1 MSEKVVIQGPGPLA
15 GTISIPGDKSITH
28 RALIFSAIAEG
39 ESRLVN
45 ILPSEDCLS
54 TLRILQ
60 NLGVEIEHAGNETR
74 VLGRGFYGLDEP
86 ENVLDVGNSGTAL
99 RVLPAVLAAQ
109 AGVSVIT
116 GDISI
121 RKRPVDRIIE
131 PIASMG
137 GKLWAREGGRLP
149 PLAIVGGQLKG
160 TEYRL
165 PVASAQVKTAVILAG
180 ILAEGEST
188 VIEPV
193 RSRDHTEIMLNFLGA
208 AIHTEEQAEGRRI
221 IVQGGRQFKGREIV
235 VPGDFSSAAFF
246 LAAGVLAGAPE
257 ITVQNSGLN
266 PTRTGFI
273 EVLERMGAGVTIAD
287 QAEFGGE
294 KSGSVTAA
302 KSILRSLDIGGD
314 IIPRIIDELPLVALL
329 ATQADGQTVIK
340 DAAELRV
347 KETDRISL
355 VALELKKMGARITGT
370 PDGFIIDGPT
380 PLHGADVDSHGDHRL
395 AMMLAVAAM
404 VAEGETRIGHA
415 DVVDVSFPGF
425 FKRLQSLGAEL
436 VSIAGQ

>member
-39 ESRLVN
+39 ESRLLN

-60 NLGVEIEHAGNETR
+60 NLGVEIERAGDETR
-74 VLGRGFYGLDEP
+74 LLGRGFYGLDEP
-86 ENVLDVGNSGTAL
+86 KDVLDVGNSGTAL

-109 AGVSVIT
+109 AGVAVIT
-116 GDISI
+116 GDSSI

-149 PLAIVGGQLKG
+149 PLTIVGGQLKG

-193 RSRDHTEIMLNFLGA
+193 RSRDHTEIMLNYLGA
-208 AIHTEEQAEGRRI
+208 AISIEEQAEGRRI
-221 IVQGGRQFKGREIV
+221 IVQGRQQFSGREIV

-246 LAAGVLAGAPE
+246 LAAGALSGASE

-273 EVLERMGAGVTIAD
+273 EVLERMGAGVKIAD

-294 KSGSVTAA
+294 RSGSVTAL
-302 KSILRSLDIGGD
+302 KSTLRSLEIGGD

-329 ATQADGQTVIK
+329 ATQADGQTVVK

-355 VALELKKMGARITGT
+355 VARELKKMGARITGT
-370 PDGFIIDGPT
+370 PDGFLIDGPT
-380 PLHGADVDSHGDHRL
+380 PLFGADVDSHGDHRL
-395 AMMLAVAAM
+395 AMMLAVATT
-404 VAEGETRIGHA
+404 VATGETTINNA
-415 DVVDVSFPGF
+415 DAVDVSFPGF
-425 FKRLQSLGAEL
+425 FKCLQSLGAEL
-436 VSIAGQ
+436 VSIAG